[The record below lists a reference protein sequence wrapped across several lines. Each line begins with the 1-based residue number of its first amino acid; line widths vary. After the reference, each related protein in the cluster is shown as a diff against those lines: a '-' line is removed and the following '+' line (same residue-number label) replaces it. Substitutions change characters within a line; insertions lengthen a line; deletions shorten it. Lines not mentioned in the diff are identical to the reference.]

1 MKKTLL
7 MAATAVLTLSVGAA
21 NADPY
26 EPYGS
31 NPDHYYSSAD
41 HDGYYD
47 RNGNYHH
54 FDRDDYR
61 SGDGDD
67 RYSRSDYRGGGGYYY
82 NADADPECRRVGNPG
97 GTIAGAV
104 AGGVIGGV
112 ASHGNGVAIA
122 GGAVLGGLVGN
133 ALTSDVEC
141 VDRRYAYDS
150 YYRGLNGDIGVRVDW
165 RNDAYG
171 DYGYFVPVREYHRTG
186 YRCRDYRTVTY
197 RRGREIVREGTACRR
212 GDGQWYFG

>member
-7 MAATAVLTLSVGAA
+7 LAATLALSFGAA
-21 NADPY
+21 KADPY

-54 FDRDDYR
+54 FDRGYDRDDYNR
-61 SGDGDD
+61 P
-67 RYSRSDYRGGGGYYY
+67 SDYRGGGYYY
-82 NADADPECRRVGNPG
+82 NADADPDCRRVGNAG

-104 AGGVIGGV
+104 AGGLIGGA

-141 VDRRYAYDS
+141 ADRRYAYDS

-171 DYGYFVPVREYHRTG
+171 DYGYFTPVREYNRGG

-197 RRGREIVREGTACRR
+197 RHGREIVREGSACRR
-212 GDGQWYFG
+212 TDGQWYFG